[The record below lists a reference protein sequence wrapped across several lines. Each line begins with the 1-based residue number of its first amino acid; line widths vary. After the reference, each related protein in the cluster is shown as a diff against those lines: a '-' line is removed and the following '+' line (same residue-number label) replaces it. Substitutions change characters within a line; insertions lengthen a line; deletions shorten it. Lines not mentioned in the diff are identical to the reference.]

1 MSIAEYLDSIKVAI
15 PGLQSLSIT
24 DRDGVEIFSSSRVT
38 PNPEELQILSVI
50 FSLTHEQC
58 QKLEEFGSTD
68 YLLTDY
74 EDGSSFLQA
83 NMTPLLISIKAK
95 GVARNVLLDAVEKCR
110 SVLKDLRKQIASTV
124 D

>member
-1 MSIAEYLDSIKVAI
+1 MSIAEYLESIKVAI

-24 DRDGVEIFSSSRVT
+24 DKDGVEVFSTSRLKT
-38 PNPEELQILSVI
+38 NSEELQILSVI

-58 QKLEEFGSTD
+58 QKLEEFGPTD
-68 YLLTDY
+68 YLLTEY

-83 NMTPLLISIKAK
+83 NMTPLLVSIKAK
-95 GVARNVLLDAVEKCR
+95 GVARNVLLDAVDKCR